1 MSQPLVSLLTPC
13 FNTAKYIHRLLD
25 SVLFQTY
32 PNIEMVVVDDG
43 SADNSKGVVDSY
55 IPKFKAKGFSL
66 NYFYQPNSGQSVAIQ
81 NGLQHVKGKYL
92 SWPDSDDFFSR
103 NDAVEKMVEALENAD
118 DDVAMVR
125 SQEQLL
131 DQDSLKVKGI
141 NGINVKAKEA
151 PSLFE
156 DCLFCKNG
164 FYFCPGAYLVD
175 LKKLIGAC
183 NWPMFVEKN
192 AGQNWQLFLPVLWK
206 YRCISIPEVFY
217 SVLIRKESHSRGQY
231 CGYEKTVLKNSVYRD
246 TILGTLDRIK
256 DMPENTRS
264 FYKNMIE
271 QKYSKILMDLA
282 FRYNRIEDF
291 LSYTENSKK
300 IIRKRIKVVLM
311 RLHLAFFVC
320 KCSTL
325 VMKPIRKILK
335 FVLKK

>member
-13 FNTAKYIHRLLD
+13 FNTAKYIHCLLD

-32 PNIEMVVVDDG
+32 PNIEMIVVDDG
-43 SADNSKGVVDSY
+43 SSDNSKEIIEDY

-66 NYFYQPNSGQSVAIQ
+66 TYLYQPNSGQSVAIQ
-81 NGLQHVKGKYL
+81 NGLRHVKGKYL

-103 NDAVEKMVEALENAD
+103 NDAIEKMVAALENAGE
-118 DDVAMVR
+118 DVAMVR
-125 SQEQLL
+125 TQEQLL
-131 DQDSLKVKGI
+131 EQDSLRVKGI

-175 LKKLIGAC
+175 LKKLIEAC
-183 NWPMFVEKN
+183 NWPMFTEKN
-192 AGQNWQLFLPVLWK
+192 AGQNWQLLLPLLWK

-231 CGYEKTVLKNSVYRD
+231 CGYEKTALKYSVYRN

-256 DMPENTRS
+256 DMPEDTRS
-264 FYKNMIE
+264 FYKNAIE
-271 QKYSKILMDLA
+271 RKYSKILENLA

-291 LSYTENSKK
+291 LFYAEKSEKS
-300 IIRKRIKVVLM
+300 IGKRIKVVLM
-311 RLHLAFFVC
+311 RLHLSFFVC
-320 KCSTL
+320 KSHAL
-325 VMKPIRKILK
+325 VLKPVRKILK